1 VTRRSLRLLVL
12 CGGIVAMLI
21 LSTQVGRTHT
31 PIRSKYTYNDDVF
44 PILQARCASCH
55 VPGGVAPMSLMTYR
69 DAVPWAESLR
79 IELISGHMPP
89 WYAEQGFGAFKNPH
103 VLSGR
108 ELDVLLVW
116 ASGGTPRG
124 DAAKA
129 PPAVTLKNEWALG
142 APDLALQMP
151 APFTLAAEALEA
163 TQEFT
168 LKTGTTTDRWVRAVD
183 LLPGTP
189 AIVREAIVSI
199 AAPEKAAN
207 VLAVWQPGTAPT
219 PTADGTAFLV
229 PAGAELKLKVRYKKT
244 WKYEGTEMTD
254 QSTVGL
260 YFTDKAPERPMQ
272 SVAIASGDIAPA
284 KDQKV
289 TFSHVLNADVQ
300 ALALRPH
307 TEQPDVNLQV
317 EALKPDGARV
327 PLIRLTGR
335 PNWDRRYWFD
345 RPVSLPR
352 GTKIEVIA
360 TFQEPMDETLGAMAG
375 MAPPAAPSAAPA
387 AAAAKHHN
395 GPLRL
400 TLDVVAAKGKATA
413 TGAR

>member
-1 VTRRSLRLLVL
+1 MTRRSFRLLVL
-12 CGGIVAMLI
+12 CGGIVALLA

-31 PIRSKYTYNDDVF
+31 PIRSKYMYNEDVF
-44 PILQARCASCH
+44 PILQSRCASCH
-55 VPGGVAPMSLMTYR
+55 VPDGVAPMSLMTYR

-89 WYAEQGFGAFKNPH
+89 WYAEQGFGAFKDPH

-151 APFTLAAEALEA
+151 APFTLPAESLEA
-163 TQEFT
+163 TQEIV
-168 LKTGTTTDRWVRAVD
+168 LATGIKTDRWVRAVD

-189 AIVREAIVSI
+189 AIVREAVVSI
-199 AAPEKAAN
+199 AAPERAAN

-229 PAGAELKLKVRYKKT
+229 PAGAELKLKIRYRKT

-260 YFTDKAPERPMQ
+260 YFTDKAPDRPMQ
-272 SVAIASGDIAPA
+272 SLAIASGDIAGA
-284 KDQKV
+284 KDLKL

-300 ALALRPH
+300 ALALRSH

-352 GTKIEVIA
+352 GTRIEVVA
-360 TFQEPMDETLGAMAG
+360 TFQEPMDEMLGATVAG
-375 MAPPAAPSAAPA
+375 APTPA
-387 AAAAKHHN
+387 AASADHAS

-400 TLDVVAAKGKATA
+400 TLDVVAARKGKATA
-413 TGAR
+413 TGPR